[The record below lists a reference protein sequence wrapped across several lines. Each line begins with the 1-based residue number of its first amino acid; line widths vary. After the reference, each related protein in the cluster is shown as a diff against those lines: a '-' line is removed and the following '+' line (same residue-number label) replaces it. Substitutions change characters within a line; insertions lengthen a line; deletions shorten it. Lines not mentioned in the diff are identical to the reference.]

1 LFHFRGESGLKI
13 LALGAHPDDI
23 EIFMFG
29 TMAAYAAQGAELTF
43 AIATDGAK
51 GGKSDP
57 AVLARVR
64 REEATAAAAL
74 LGAAPRFLDFPD
86 GELVADAALI
96 GALKELIRE
105 TGPDL
110 AITHAPNDYHADHR
124 ALSDGVRIAASF
136 GVPVLHADTMGG
148 TGFSPTHYVD
158 ISAHAKIKAKAIR
171 MHQSQ
176 DPERF
181 VDGART
187 QNLFRAGQ
195 CNGAQGS
202 LAEAFRF
209 QPTFPF
215 ADIRALLP
223 PAPPIRKVMV
233 STKRVG

>member
-1 LFHFRGESGLKI
+1 LRI

-43 AIATDGAK
+43 AVATDGAR
-51 GGKSDP
+51 GGKSD
-57 AVLARVR
+57 AKVLARIR

-96 GALKELIRE
+96 GALKALVRE

-110 AITHAPNDYHADHR
+110 VITHAPNDYHADHR

-158 ISAHAKIKAKAIR
+158 IAAYRDIKTQAIR
-171 MHQSQ
+171 AHRSQ
-176 DPERF
+176 RPEQY
-181 VDGART
+181 VDRARI
-187 QNLFRAGQ
+187 QNEFRAGQ
-195 CNGAQGS
+195 CNGLPGS

-209 QPTFPF
+209 EPTFPF

-223 PAPPIRKVMV
+223 PAPPVRPVTPQPNAIDQAN
-233 STKRVG
+233 

>member
-1 LFHFRGESGLKI
+1 LKI

-43 AIATDGAK
+43 AAATDGAR
-51 GGKSDP
+51 GGKSD
-57 AVLARVR
+57 ATVLARLR

-86 GELVADAALI
+86 GELVADAVLI
-96 GALKELIRE
+96 GALKTLIRE

-110 AITHAPNDYHADHR
+110 VITHAPNDYHADHR

-136 GVPVLHADTMGG
+136 AVPVLHADTMGG
-148 TGFSPTHYVD
+148 TGFAPTHYVD
-158 ISAHAKIKAKAIR
+158 VSAYRDIKTQAIR
-171 MHQSQ
+171 AHRSQ
-176 DPERF
+176 RPEQY
-181 VDGART
+181 VDRARI
-187 QNLFRAGQ
+187 QNEFRAGQ
-195 CNGAQGS
+195 CNAVPGS

-209 QPTFPF
+209 EPTFPF

-223 PAPPIRKVMV
+223 PAPPVRPVTPQTNV
-233 STKRVG
+233 VGEAG

>member
-1 LFHFRGESGLKI
+1 LKI

-29 TMAAYAAQGAELTF
+29 TLAAYAAQGAELTF
-43 AIATDGAK
+43 AVATDGAK

-96 GALKELIRE
+96 GVLKTLIRE
-105 TGPDL
+105 TGPEL
-110 AITHAPNDYHADHR
+110 VITHAPNDYHADHR

-136 GVPVLHADTMGG
+136 AVPVLHADTMGG
-148 TGFSPTHYVD
+148 TGFAPTHYVD
-158 ISAHAKIKAKAIR
+158 ISAYRDIKSQGIR
-171 MHQSQ
+171 MHRSQ
-176 DPERF
+176 RPEQYVER
-181 VDGART
+181 ARI
-187 QNLFRAGQ
+187 QNEFRAGQ
-195 CNGAQGS
+195 CNAVPGS

-209 QPTFPF
+209 EPTFPF

-223 PAPPIRKVMV
+223 PAPPVRPVTPQTNLI
-233 STKRVG
+233 GEAG

>member
-1 LFHFRGESGLKI
+1 MKI

-29 TMAAYAAQGAELTF
+29 TLAAYAAQGAELTF
-43 AIATDGAK
+43 AVATDGAK

-96 GALKELIRE
+96 GVLKTLIRE
-105 TGPDL
+105 TGPEL
-110 AITHAPNDYHADHR
+110 VITHAPNDYHADHR

-136 GVPVLHADTMGG
+136 AVPVLHADTMGG
-148 TGFSPTHYVD
+148 TGFAPTHYVD
-158 ISAHAKIKAKAIR
+158 ISAYRDIKSHGIR
-171 MHQSQ
+171 MHRSQ
-176 DPERF
+176 RPEQY
-181 VDGART
+181 VDRARI
-187 QNLFRAGQ
+187 QNEFRAGQ
-195 CNGAQGS
+195 CNAVPGS
-202 LAEAFRF
+202 MAEAFRF
-209 QPTFPF
+209 EPTFPF

-223 PAPPIRKVMV
+223 PAPPVRPVTPQTNLI
-233 STKRVG
+233 GEAG

>member
-1 LFHFRGESGLKI
+1 MKI

-51 GGKSDP
+51 GGTSDP
-57 AVLARVR
+57 AILTRVR
-64 REEATAAAAL
+64 RAEASAAAAL
-74 LGAAPRFLDFPD
+74 LGATLRFLDFPD

-136 GVPVLHADTMGG
+136 TVPVLHADTMGG

-158 ISAHAKIKAKAIR
+158 ISAHADIKAKAIR
-171 MHQSQ
+171 KHQSQ

-187 QNLFRAGQ
+187 QNLFRSGQ
-195 CNGAQGS
+195 CNGEPGS

-209 QPTFPF
+209 EPIFPF
-215 ADIRALLP
+215 ADIRELLP
-223 PAPPIRKVMV
+223 PAPPIRPVMV
-233 STKRVG
+233 STKQVD

>member
-1 LFHFRGESGLKI
+1 

-43 AIATDGAK
+43 AVATDGAK
-51 GGKSDP
+51 GGKND
-57 AVLARVR
+57 AKVLARLR

-86 GELVADAALI
+86 GELVADATLI
-96 GALKELIRE
+96 GALKALVRE

-110 AITHAPNDYHADHR
+110 VITHAPNDYHADHR

-136 GVPVLHADTMGG
+136 AVPVLHADTMGG
-148 TGFSPTHYVD
+148 TGFAPTHYVD
-158 ISAHAKIKAKAIR
+158 VSAYRDIKTQAIR
-171 MHQSQ
+171 AHQSQ
-176 DPERF
+176 RPEQY
-181 VDGART
+181 VDRARI
-187 QNLFRAGQ
+187 QDEFRAGQ
-195 CNGAQGS
+195 CNGLPGS

-209 QPTFPF
+209 EPTFPF

-223 PAPPIRKVMV
+223 PAPPVRPVTPQTNVI
-233 STKRVG
+233 GEAN